1 MNDPRIEFLEKVDF
15 KLVEVKEYP
24 RIAFL
29 CGGSPDPLLDTS
41 NNKQYHPS
49 VRSYISKSLSVK
61 YNKLRFQNAEDVQD
75 WNSYSTYEDLIE
87 FEKDVA
93 HICKVIVL
101 FVESTGSIA
110 ELGSFAMIP
119 EITEKLIVFVE
130 QEYSQDTSF
139 VALGPLKK
147 INVEDKEN
155 VHYIEWQMEPKSIN
169 GKRTQI
175 LVESSMSSWEEH
187 TCEAIKTALDASS
200 RTDHSSEEYA
210 RTKEALFI
218 HDIVGLFKAITETE
232 IIEYFKLAKHDL
244 DKKKIQRSIFCL
256 VKLDLIRSVNKG
268 NKVFY
273 VLVADHTKRYLT
285 LTGSGDS
292 LRLAVQLNEHYKHS
306 SQLVRREAI
315 DELVRGISE

>member
-1 MNDPRIEFLEKVDF
+1 MSDPRNEFLEKVDF
-15 KLVEVKEYP
+15 NQVEVREYP

-29 CGGSPDPLLDTS
+29 CGGSPIVLIDTTS
-41 NNKQYHPS
+41 NNQYYPS
-49 VRSYISKSLSVK
+49 VRSYISKSLIARFS
-61 YNKLRFQNAEDVQD
+61 KLRFQNAEDVKE
-75 WNSYSTYEDLIE
+75 WNSYSVYDDLIE
-87 FEKDVA
+87 FERDIA

-101 FVESTGSIA
+101 FVESAGSIA
-110 ELGSFAMIP
+110 ELGSFAIIP
-119 EITEKLIVFVE
+119 EITEKLIVFVH
-130 QEYSQDTSF
+130 QEYSHSTSF

-155 VHYIEWQMEPKSIN
+155 VHYIEWEMEPKSIN

-175 LVESSMSSWEEH
+175 LIEGSMSSWEQY
-187 TCEAIKTALDASS
+187 TCEAIKTALDAKS
-200 RTDHSSEEYA
+200 RTDHLSEEYA

-218 HDIVGLFKAITETE
+218 HDIVGLFKAITESE
-232 IIEYFKLAKHDL
+232 IISYFKLTRHDL

-256 VKLDLIRSVNKG
+256 LKLDLIRSLNKG

-292 LRLAVQLNEHYKHS
+292 LRLAIQLDEHYKHP
-306 SQLVRREAI
+306 SQLARREAI
-315 DELVRGISE
+315 DELVRGSQ